1 MTRPDQPPSQRPDR
15 PESPE
20 LRALRRR
27 IDALDR
33 RIVAL
38 LNERAKLALAVGRA
52 KRAAGWQAVR
62 DREREEDVL
71 DRVAASNGGPL
82 PEGDVLAIYQRIIA
96 ATRALE
102 ARQNGLDEE
111 A

>member
-1 MTRPDQPPSQRPDR
+1 MTTRKRPPSQPADR
-15 PESPE
+15 PESAE

-52 KRAAGWQAVR
+52 KRAARWQAVR

-71 DRVAASNGGPL
+71 ERVAAANGGPL
-82 PEGDVLAIYQRIIA
+82 PEGDVLAIYRRIIA
-96 ATRALE
+96 ATRTLE
-102 ARQNGLDEE
+102 ARRNGLDEE